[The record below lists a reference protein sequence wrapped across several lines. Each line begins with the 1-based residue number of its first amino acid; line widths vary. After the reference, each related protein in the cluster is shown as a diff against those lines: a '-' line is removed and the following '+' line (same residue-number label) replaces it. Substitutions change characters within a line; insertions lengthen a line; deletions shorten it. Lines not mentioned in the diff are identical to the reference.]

1 MSRPFATLTFE
12 NVNHGWLWLALI
24 AIGAWFLFATYRDT
38 FTRSEQRLTWALLLL
53 RGAGLL
59 ALVLAL
65 AKPTWTRES
74 EQVDPGR
81 VALVLDDSA
90 SMSLRDPSGKTRF
103 ARAGE
108 LARQLSHFVKESG
121 KPRVEVDL
129 FDISGRQLTKGQVP
143 NEPRAERT
151 DLGRAI
157 SETVRQLRSKPLV
170 GVVLVS
176 DGVDNSGQQG
186 LVGLEQLG
194 VPIYTVGF
202 DPDPSACRYDLAIR
216 NVTAPERVMVNND
229 AKVELLVVKTGQA
242 AAEVELVIRRGRES
256 TASKK
261 LSLPEGDTEQR
272 VTVPIKPT
280 EAGSFVFTAV
290 VKGDADERL
299 LANNAQHFPLR
310 VDAEAIRVFYIEGFL
325 RWEYT
330 YLRRQ
335 LEADPDVSAVTAVR
349 RANPEPLTP
358 APLPFGGE
366 GLGVR
371 GSDAPGDLLTAD
383 KLEYLDVVL
392 LGDIERTY
400 LTPAEYQALISWI
413 NAGKSLLVL
422 GGYHSFGPDG
432 FRNSPLA
439 DVLPVIFDDTDSPQ
453 LDEPFRLELTE
464 AGRQHPIFSITGDRV
479 QDGTVWAT
487 APTLSGCSLVKG
499 EKPGATVLAVNPISA
514 PIAPSSGRGVGGEG
528 SSAKPLVVL
537 ATQRYGKGHVA
548 VLTADATWRWTRLTR
563 VLGQSDTLYSRFWG
577 QMIRWLAGKELDDD
591 RPVLAVSTD
600 RPDYEA
606 GKKVTL
612 RAVRQPRPGDSGGDA
627 QVNVEIVDES
637 GKSVGVQVAASSAEP
652 DVFTGSFYPSGG
664 GRYEAHAALAVNGH
678 QTANQTAEFLVHGSA
693 LELADTGTKKEL
705 LRDLALKTGGLYYD
719 IDQADKLANKIERRE
734 RRITRVVRTEFWDS
748 PLLFLGFLA
757 AVTAEWVIRR
767 RNHLV

>member
-1 MSRPFATLTFE
+1 MIPLALLTFE
-12 NVNHGWLWLALI
+12 NVRHAWLWLGLI
-24 AIGAWFLFATYRDT
+24 AAGAWLLFMTYRGI
-38 FTRSEQRLTWALLLL
+38 FERSEQRLTWALMVL

-81 VALVLDDSA
+81 VGLVLDDSV

-103 ARAGE
+103 VRASE
-108 LARQLSHFVKESG
+108 LAERFKKSVEESG
-121 KPRVEVDL
+121 RPRVAVDL
-129 FDISGRQLTKGQVP
+129 FDIAGRPLVDRQRSD
-143 NEPRAERT
+143 EPRNERT
-151 DLGRAI
+151 DLGKAL
-157 SETVRQLRSKPLV
+157 SDAVRQLRSKPLV

-186 LVGLEQLG
+186 LAGIEQLG

-202 DPDPSACRYDLAIR
+202 DPDPSAGRYDLAIR
-216 NVTAPERVMVNND
+216 SVTAPERVMVNND
-229 AKVELLVVKTGQA
+229 VNVELLVVKTGQS
-242 AAEVELVIRRGRES
+242 AAEVELQVRRGRDS
-256 TASKK
+256 VATKK
-261 LSLPEGDTEQR
+261 LSLPEGDSEQR

-280 EAGSFVFTAV
+280 EAGSFVFTAA

-299 LANNAQHFPLR
+299 LANNSQHFPLR

-335 LEADPDVSAVTAVR
+335 LEADPDISAVTAVR
-349 RANPEPLTP
+349 RPNPET
-358 APLPFGGE
+358 A
-366 GLGVR
+366 

-383 KLEYLDVVL
+383 RLENLDVVL
-392 LGDIERTY
+392 LGDTERMY
-400 LTPAEYQALISWI
+400 LTPSEYQALISWI
-413 NAGKSLLVL
+413 DAGKSLLVL

-439 DVLPVIFDDTDSPQ
+439 DVLPVIFDDGELPQ
-453 LDEPFRLELTE
+453 LDEPFRLELTD

-479 QDGTVWAT
+479 QDAAVWAT
-487 APTLSGCSLVKG
+487 APTLSGCSVVKG
-499 EKPGATVLAVNPISA
+499 EKPGATVLAVNPTSDSA
-514 PIAPSSGRGVGGEG
+514 LRAPN
-528 SSAKPLVVL
+528 SALPVL
-537 ATQRYGKGHVA
+537 ITHRYGKGHVA
-548 VLTADATWRWTRLTR
+548 VLTADTTWRWTRLTR

-577 QMIRWLAGKELDDD
+577 QMIRWLAGKELNDD
-591 RPVLAVSTD
+591 RPALAVSTD
-600 RPDYEA
+600 RPDYES

-612 RAVRQPRPGDSGGDA
+612 CAVRQPRPGDSGGDA
-627 QVNVEIVDES
+627 HVNIEILDES
-637 GKSVGVQVAASSAEP
+637 GKSIGVQMAASSAEP
-652 DVFTGSFYPSGG
+652 DVFTGSFYPTSG
-664 GRYEAHAALAVNGH
+664 GRYEAHATLAVNGQ

-719 IDQADKLANKIERRE
+719 IDQADKLAEKIERRE